1 MRKLFQ
7 NQLIL
12 IPILYNNQPYSVCS
26 MFNKIKVMNKI
37 EARISF
43 FFTNQIH
50 FIFNNMLTKPIN
62 RRLCTVI
69 ATANISKK
77 NIVASFFL

>member
-12 IPILYNNQPYSVCS
+12 IPILYNNQPYSS
-26 MFNKIKVMNKI
+26 MFNKINLWIKQRH
-37 EARISF
+37 EYP